1 MPRKDHYHRNIL
13 AIVYDFDGTLTPQPM
28 QEYTVL
34 PQLGISGEAFWA
46 EVNAEVQRTGGDSI
60 LTYMRLLVEKIEANK
75 KHLSRDI
82 LRDLAAGIR
91 YYPGV
96 DSWFERINTYV
107 TEKSAGSV
115 ETRHYIVS
123 AGLSEILEG
132 ISIKRHFTRIYA
144 SQYYF
149 DHHEAARFPTIVI
162 NDTAKTQYLFR
173 INKGREETRDTIN
186 EYMPETARPIPFQH
200 MLYVGD
206 GLTDVPCMTVVKN
219 YGGFAVAVHHPR
231 SADAIKVCRELVDAN
246 RIDFYAPADYGAGR
260 KLERRVH
267 KILDLV
273 IARILFEQER
283 HEFLNDMAPSPRV
296 PPLAKRA
303 PIETKPNK
311 KRTRLSPK

>member
-1 MPRKDHYHRNIL
+1 MPRKSAHHRNTL

-34 PQLGISGEAFWA
+34 PELGISGAEFWD
-46 EVNAEVQRTGGDSI
+46 EVNEEVRRTGGDSI

-75 KHLSRDI
+75 AHLSREA
-82 LRDLAAGIR
+82 LRDLAAGIE

-96 DSWFERINTYV
+96 EQWFDRVNAYV
-107 TEKSAGSV
+107 AEKSGDKV

-132 ISIKRHFTRIYA
+132 IGIKDHFTRIYA

-173 INKGREETRDTIN
+173 INKGREEALETIN
-186 EYMPETARPIPFQH
+186 EYMPEGERPIPFQH
-200 MLYVGD
+200 MLYIGD

-219 YGGFAVAVHHPR
+219 YGGFAVAVHKPR
-231 SADAIKVCRELVDAN
+231 SEPSIAVCRKLIDAN
-246 RIDFYAPADYGAGR
+246 RIDFYAPADYRAGK
-260 KLERRVH
+260 KLENRIH
-267 KILDLV
+267 KILDLI
-273 IARILFEQER
+273 IARITFGQER
-283 HEFLNDMAPSPRV
+283 TDFLAEMRKD
-296 PPLAKRA
+296 
-303 PIETKPNK
+303 TH
-311 KRTRLSPK
+311 

>member
-1 MPRKDHYHRNIL
+1 MPRKDHYHRNVL

-46 EVNAEVQRTGGDSI
+46 EVNAEVKRTGGDSI
-60 LTYMRLLVEKIEANK
+60 LTYMRLLVEKIESNK
-75 KHLSRDI
+75 AHLSREA
-82 LRDLAAGIR
+82 LRELASGIR

-96 DSWFERINTYV
+96 ESWFERINDYV
-107 TEKSAGSV
+107 TAKSHGSV
-115 ETRHYIVS
+115 QTRHYIVS

-132 ISIKRHFTRIYA
+132 IGIKRHFTRIYA

-149 DHHEAARFPTIVI
+149 DHHEAARFPTVVI

-173 INKGREETRDTIN
+173 INKGREEALETIN
-186 EYMPETARPIPFQH
+186 EYMPEGARPIPFQH

-219 YGGFAVAVHHPR
+219 YGGFAVAVHKPR

-260 KLERRVH
+260 KLEQRVH
-267 KILDLV
+267 KILDLI

-283 HEFLNDMAPSPRV
+283 HEFLGDMRDAPAPADAPPRKRRQPSPRG
-296 PPLAKRA
+296 RG
-303 PIETKPNK
+303 T
-311 KRTRLSPK
+311 

>member
-1 MPRKDHYHRNIL
+1 MSKRDTYHRSTL

-46 EVNAEVQRTGGDSI
+46 EVNAEVKRTGGDSI

-75 KHLSRDI
+75 AHLSREA
-82 LRDLAAGIR
+82 LRDLAAGIE

-96 DSWFERINTYV
+96 ESWFERVDAYV
-107 TEKSAGSV
+107 EAKSGGTV
-115 ETRHYIVS
+115 QTRHYIIS

-149 DHHEAARFPTIVI
+149 DHHEAARFPTVVI

-173 INKGREETRDTIN
+173 INKGRESSLETIN
-186 EYMPETARPIPFQH
+186 EYMPEGERPIPFQH

-206 GLTDVPCMTVVKN
+206 GMTDVPCMTVVKN
-219 YGGFAVAVHHPR
+219 YGGFAVAVHKPR
-231 SADAIKVCRELVDAN
+231 SEAAVKVCRELVDAN

-260 KLERRVH
+260 KLERRIH
-267 KILDLV
+267 KILDLI
-273 IARILFEQER
+273 IARISFELER
-283 HEFLNDMAPSPRV
+283 HEFLKDMRKA
-296 PPLAKRA
+296 
-303 PIETKPNK
+303 
-311 KRTRLSPK
+311 

>member
-1 MPRKDHYHRNIL
+1 MPRKEHYHRNTL

-34 PQLGISGEAFWA
+34 PQLGISGEVFWN
-46 EVNAEVQRTGGDSI
+46 EVNAEVKRTGGDAI

-75 KHLSRDI
+75 AHLSREA
-82 LRDLAAGIR
+82 LRTLAAGIE

-96 DSWFERINTYV
+96 ESWFERVNQYV
-107 TEKSAGSV
+107 HKRTGGTV
-115 ETRHYIVS
+115 QTRHYIVS

-132 ISIKRHFTRIYA
+132 ISIKHHFTRIYA

-173 INKGREETRDTIN
+173 INKGREHSLETIN
-186 EYMPETARPIPFQH
+186 EYMPEEARPIPFQH

-219 YGGFAVAVHHPR
+219 YGGFAVAVHRPR
-231 SADAIKVCRELVDAN
+231 SQEAVKVCRELVNAN

-260 KLERRVH
+260 KLEQRVH
-267 KILDLV
+267 KILDLI
-273 IARILFEQER
+273 IARIAFEQER
-283 HEFLNDMAPSPRV
+283 HDFLKDMRKA
-296 PPLAKRA
+296 
-303 PIETKPNK
+303 
-311 KRTRLSPK
+311 